1 MSPFRLVY
9 GKECHLPVELEHR
22 AYWAIKKLN
31 FDIKAAGDRR
41 RLQLNELE
49 ELRHEA
55 YENAKSY
62 KERAKQYHDKK
73 LVRKTFYVGQKV
85 LVYNSR
91 LKLFPGKLKS
101 KWHGPYVI
109 HAVFPHGA
117 LELKHQ
123 DSDRTF
129 KVNGHRVK
137 PYWENVEVPVDE
149 VIFLHAID
157 L

>member
-1 MSPFRLVY
+1 MSLFRSIY

-55 YENAKSY
+55 YENAKLY

-73 LVRKTFYVGQKV
+73 LVRKTFSVGQKV

-101 KWHGPYVI
+101 KWHGSYVI
-109 HAVFPHGA
+109 QAVFPHGA
-117 LELKHQ
+117 LELKHP
-123 DSDRTF
+123 DSDQTF
-129 KVNGHRVK
+129 KVNGHQ
-137 PYWENVEVPVDE
+137 
-149 VIFLHAID
+149 VIEKVMRSSSVVLKGD
-157 L
+157 KSE